1 MIDKVRAAKPDLDGA
16 HIGLWGLAFKAGTD
30 DVRESPALK
39 IAVALANLG
48 AHVVAF
54 DPVVTT
60 VDDDRI
66 QIAADPIAAAEG
78 ADVLV
83 VATEWAEFAGVGLRS
98 VRSAMAGSTIVDARN
113 LLDPIAVRQLGMT
126 YVGVG
131 H

>member
-1 MIDKVRAAKPDLDGA
+1 M
-16 HIGLWGLAFKAGTD
+16 
-30 DVRESPALK
+30 
-39 IAVALANLG
+39 
-48 AHVVAF
+48 AF
-54 DPVVTT
+54 DPAVSI

-66 QIAADPIAAAEG
+66 QIADDPVAAAEG

-98 VRSAMAGSTIVDARN
+98 VRSAMAGSTIVDVRN
-113 LLDPIAVRQLGMT
+113 LLDPIAVRQLGMS